1 MSLIDRELTLD
12 TKHVAKHL
20 PDTPQMQHLLQK
32 EGSAHIFIDEAT
44 IYIVAQAIIEKGEF
58 TGVIRGHERY
68 GLYFDEPIGYR
79 VSIDGGKIPLYYAE
93 MKVKGNKYHVIPRT
107 KSIR

>member
-12 TKHVAKHL
+12 IKHVAKHL
-20 PDTPQMQHLLQK
+20 PDTPQMQQLLQK
-32 EGSAHIFIDEAT
+32 EGSAHVFNDEAT
-44 IYIVAQAIIEKGEF
+44 MSMVTQAIIEKGEF

-68 GLYFDEPIGYR
+68 GLYFNEPVGYR
-79 VSIDGGKIPLYYAE
+79 VSIDGSKIPLYYAQ

-107 KSIR
+107 KPS

>member
-1 MSLIDRELTLD
+1 MSLIDRELILD

-20 PDTPQMQHLLQK
+20 PDTPHSSQLLQK
-32 EGSAHIFIDEAT
+32 EGNAHVFNDEAT
-44 IYIVAQAIIEKGEF
+44 IFIVTQAIIEKGEF
-58 TGVIRGHERY
+58 MGFIRGHERY

-79 VSIDGGKIPLYYAE
+79 VSVDGSKIPLHYAE

-107 KSIR
+107 KPSR